1 MKYTFKNEI
10 KCSNNMKVYYEL
22 AVSDYT
28 LTKKV
33 EVMVQDECGRLTD
46 VFSISL
52 KQLVTCKSVLNQFFD
67 YGFSH
72 EDVVKITEK
81 LKKAA
86 TTSNF
91 AKCSKCCSIEEI
103 YEQLTKY
110 AVENELIKMIDGV
123 EYCMIPTAD
132 FKAWVNE
139 EVEGFAP
146 LKLINSFEMMGL
158 MKHNTG
164 RKDYKRN
171 ADDVRCYCIKKMV
184 GLHVVEKEVA

>member
-1 MKYTFKNEI
+1 
-10 KCSNNMKVYYEL
+10 MKVYYEL

-33 EVMVQDECGRLTD
+33 EVMVQDECGRLAD

-91 AKCSKCCSIEEI
+91 CKV
-103 YEQLTKY
+103 QQ
-110 AVENELIKMIDGV
+110 
-123 EYCMIPTAD
+123 
-132 FKAWVNE
+132 
-139 EVEGFAP
+139 
-146 LKLINSFEMMGL
+146 GL
-158 MKHNTG
+158 L
-164 RKDYKRN
+164 D
-171 ADDVRCYCIKKMV
+171 
-184 GLHVVEKEVA
+184 